1 MADPSEIDSVA
12 DAFRAQIEPQKAP
25 APSSQP
31 RNDRGQFM
39 TEGRPERLFE
49 ERKTEGDPET
59 GDTSDGGDDKR
70 LRGRERQVEEGA
82 DGEGLSDEEREAADE
97 GGEGEGEPSE
107 PEEGEGDEEEYEVTV
122 DGEPK
127 KVKLREALDGYIRTE
142 TFHQRMNKV
151 SEAAQLLQQE
161 VIKNGQVREYWL
173 AQNRQLENELT
184 GLIPKEPDW
193 DAEFARDPQGANNLR
208 KQFEALKSK
217 LGEIRQQRAQVEQQ
231 QAQEQQQNIA
241 RFAAQERE
249 KFVTRHKL
257 VSKEAV
263 DKEIASM
270 RKTAIAEGFSEDEIA
285 QVYDSRMLSVLM
297 KASKYDR
304 MMANKLPKAVI
315 PGKGKTLTPGSVAG
329 RPNGRSGREG
339 IDAVQRKLAASG
351 SIEDAASFFKTVLR

>member
-1 MADPSEIDSVA
+1 MADPNEIDSVA
-12 DAFRAQIEPQKAP
+12 DAFRSQIEPQKAP
-25 APSSQP
+25 AQP
-31 RNDRGQFM
+31 RNERGQFASE
-39 TEGRPERLFE
+39 TLKPERLFE
-49 ERKTEGDPET
+49 DRKIEGDPET

-70 LRGRERQVEEGA
+70 LRSRERQVEEAGDGEEPEGREGA
-82 DGEGLSDEEREAADE
+82 DEEGDE
-97 GGEGEGEPSE
+97 EGEPDE
-107 PEEGEGDEEEYEVTV
+107 PEEGEDEEEYEVTV

-161 VIKNGQVREYWL
+161 VIKNGQIRDHWL
-173 AQNRQLENELT
+173 TQNRQLEAELT

-208 KQFEALKSK
+208 KQFEALKNK
-217 LGEIRQQRAQVEQQ
+217 LGEIRGQRQAVEQQ
-231 QAQEQQQNIA
+231 QLQEQQQNVA

-249 KFVTRHKL
+249 KFITRHKL
-257 VSKEAV
+257 ATPEAV
-263 DKEIASM
+263 NKEIASM
-270 RKTAIAEGFSEDEIA
+270 RKTALAEGFSEDEIA

-315 PGKGKTLTPGSVAG
+315 PGKGKTLTPGSVGG

-339 IDAVQRKLAASG
+339 IDGAQRKLAASG
-351 SIEDAASFFKTVLR
+351 SLEDATNFFKTVLR